1 MPEITLT
8 LVFLKGNNVK
18 VLTSQ
23 IILEDHVMKYLDFS
37 LAESVLKILHQCLH
51 FLFKRRYY
59 CEENC
64 VSVHCENVFE
74 VIFV

>member
-37 LAESVLKILHQCLH
+37 LALHQRLH